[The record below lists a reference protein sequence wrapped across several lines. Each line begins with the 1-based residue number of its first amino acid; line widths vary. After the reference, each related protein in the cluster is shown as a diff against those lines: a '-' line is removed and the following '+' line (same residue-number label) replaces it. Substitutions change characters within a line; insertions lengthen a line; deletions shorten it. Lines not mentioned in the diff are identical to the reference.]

1 MERLREEEGEGGERQ
16 AEVRRRGRRS
26 KKGKEG
32 GKNGEEKGK
41 LRSKKGLA
49 KDGGGLGYSEDESR
63 KKKEREMN

>member
-32 GKNGEEKGK
+32 GRMG
-41 LRSKKGLA
+41 
-49 KDGGGLGYSEDESR
+49 
-63 KKKEREMN
+63 KKKEN